1 MDKEIILND
10 VLDETIEILKDNMIM
25 AAQIVKLLSPR
36 TSSTQFIMRTGR
48 DYELQSNTEDILS
61 ILEFTLQGL
70 QYEQQKN
77 FSKLTA
83 HDKELITKYLEKL

>member
-61 ILEFTLQGL
+61 VLELTLQGL

-83 HDKELITKYLEKL
+83 HDKELITQYLEKL